1 MHLDHFQGWWPHNA
15 HINFM
20 GLTVQLMEWI
30 TPISFFFYPTLKSQK
45 EENSALLQTDSFSL
59 LSKNMQRICYKLD
72 IAEATDHS
80 REACTT
86 KINAPRLLHVM
97 SCTVFLW
104 LFVIPLMEVVCLK
117 CDLAIGKNSVES
129 LSLET
134 SPYKPTFSQKELL
147 FSFRTQR

>member
-1 MHLDHFQGWWPHNA
+1 
-15 HINFM
+15 M
-20 GLTVQLMEWI
+20 GLTVQPMGWI
-30 TPISFFFYPTLKSQK
+30 TPVSFFFYPTLKSQK

-59 LSKNMQRICYKLD
+59 LSKNMQRICYKLH

-80 REACTT
+80 REACTAE
-86 KINAPRLLHVM
+86 INAPELRHIM
-97 SCTVFLW
+97 SCTVFCQFFLW

-117 CDLAIGKNSVES
+117 CELAIDKNSVEL

-134 SPYKPTFSQKELL
+134 GLYKPTFSQKELL